1 MSQIPDRLY
10 IHKEDRKLYEKLD
23 EEKMLKRTRKEQF
36 IFAMVFGYYN
46 KIKRHLETREGFFLT
61 KDMRLEDEALIN
73 AIAINATDS
82 VEILSNKE
90 EVFKIAEEYAHAG
103 IRLLYE
109 KIKSTQFGSFEKQ
122 FEKEIVEIYQNLD
135 LGDDIENDSIS

>member
-10 IHKEDRKLYEKLD
+10 IHKEDRKLYEMLD
-23 EEKMLKRTRKEQF
+23 EEGLLKRTRKEQF
-36 IFAMVFGYYN
+36 MFVMAFGYHN
-46 KIKRHLETREGFFLT
+46 KIKRHLETREGLFLT

-73 AIAINATDS
+73 AIAINDVDS

-103 IRLLYE
+103 IRLLYD

-122 FEKEIVEIYQNLD
+122 FEKKIVEIHQNLN
-135 LGDDIENDSIS
+135 LGEDIENDTIG